1 MAGTQTRRSS
11 SVGPLGIALTPDNRH
26 VTDRP
31 ALYLFPYLR
40 LREEVTAGPW
50 SLQPLDPEKLA
61 APFDDFGRT
70 LSALLARFRDEAG
83 RPLTT
88 ATLVQRTE
96 PELVSDEARGHE
108 RDALRA
114 AVSFAVADANA
125 GHRNEIPWDAAALN
139 VATAE
144 VATFFI
150 GEVSSLEKG
159 TFVRTRGG
167 ALNHRTIGG
176 GTVHDDWVIEP
187 PPEGLVSIPDLAIN
201 GVLLDAVY
209 RVAFEALSGKS
220 PKIHHEVWSAL
231 HWHSRA
237 WENSPLHTMPDILVQ
252 LKTAIE
258 TLSGKSGTV
267 DAIPVLE
274 GIYRS
279 VVGTIGASDFLWQ
292 ESSPRFP
299 RGYKKVI
306 EYSYFGHWYWYL
318 ADTRNAIVHD
328 TESPVMEH
336 IAPGSPFQG
345 NLFRVA
351 ERVTRELIK
360 IRLAHLGHPEA
371 ALSPTSRGHLHIA
384 GQLGQEIRT
393 IAPLP
398 I

>member
-1 MAGTQTRRSS
+1 M
-11 SVGPLGIALTPDNRH
+11 
-26 VTDRP
+26 TDRP

-40 LREEVTAGPW
+40 LREVVTAGPW
-50 SLQPLDPEKLA
+50 SLQPLDPEELA

-83 RPLTT
+83 QPLTT

-96 PELVSDEARGHE
+96 PELAAGDARRHE

-125 GHRNEIPWDAAALN
+125 GHGNEIPWDAAALKL
-139 VATAE
+139 ATAE
-144 VATFFI
+144 VATFFV
-150 GEVSSLEKG
+150 GEVSSLKNG

-167 ALNHRTIGG
+167 TLNHRSIGG
-176 GTVHDDWVIEP
+176 GTVHDDFVVVP
-187 PPEGLVSIPDLAIN
+187 APEGLVSMPDLTLD
-201 GVLLDAVY
+201 GVLLEAVY
-209 RVAFEALSGKS
+209 RVAVEALSGKS
-220 PKIHHEVWSAL
+220 SKTHHEVWSAL

-258 TLSGKSGTV
+258 ALSGQSKTA
-267 DAIPVLE
+267 DALPVLE
-274 GIYRS
+274 GIYSS
-279 VVGTIGASDFLWQ
+279 VVGTLGASDFLWQ
-292 ESSPRFP
+292 ESGLSFP

-306 EYSYFGHWYWYL
+306 EYSSFGHWYWYL
-318 ADTRNAIVHD
+318 ADTRNEIVHD

-360 IRLAHLGHPEA
+360 IRLAHLGHPKA
-371 ALSPTSRGHLHIA
+371 ALSPTNRGHLHKA
-384 GQLGQEIRT
+384 GQLGQQITT
-393 IAPLP
+393 IAPLQ

>member
-1 MAGTQTRRSS
+1 
-11 SVGPLGIALTPDNRH
+11 

-31 ALYLFPYLR
+31 AFYLFPYLR
-40 LREEVTAGPW
+40 LREGVTVGPW
-50 SLQPLDPEKLA
+50 SLQPLDPKKLA

-70 LSALLARFRDEAG
+70 LSALLARFRDEASQ
-83 RPLTT
+83 PLTT

-96 PELVSDEARGHE
+96 PEQVSGEAREHE
-108 RDALRA
+108 RNALRA

-125 GHRNEIPWDAAALN
+125 GLGNEIPWDAAALN

-144 VATFFI
+144 VAAFFV
-150 GEVSSLEKG
+150 GEVSALDNG

-167 ALNHRTIGG
+167 TLNHRTIGG
-176 GTVHDDWVIEP
+176 GTVHDDFVVEP
-187 PPEGLVSIPDLAIN
+187 PPEGLISIPDLALD

-209 RVAFEALSGKS
+209 SVAVEALSDDS
-220 PKIHHEVWSAL
+220 PTINREVLAAL

-258 TLSGKSGTV
+258 ALSGKHRTSDG
-267 DAIPVLE
+267 IPVLE

-292 ESSPRFP
+292 ESGPSFP
-299 RGYKKVI
+299 REFNKTTKM
-306 EYSYFGHWYWYL
+306 YSSFGHWYWHL
-318 ADTRNAIVHD
+318 ADTRNAIAHD
-328 TESPVMEH
+328 TESPVMDH
-336 IAPGSPFQG
+336 IAAGSPFQG

-371 ALSPTSRGHLHIA
+371 ALSSMNRRHSSVA
-384 GQLGQEIRT
+384 RSLGQQIST
-393 IAPLP
+393 ITPLP
-398 I
+398 T

>member
-1 MAGTQTRRSS
+1 
-11 SVGPLGIALTPDNRH
+11 

-40 LREEVTAGPW
+40 LREGVTAGPW

-61 APFDDFGRT
+61 VPFDDIGRT
-70 LSALLARFRDEAG
+70 LKAVLARFRDEAG
-83 RPLTT
+83 QPLTT

-96 PELVSDEARGHE
+96 PELVSGEAREHE

-125 GHRNEIPWDAAALN
+125 GLGNEIPWDAAALN

-144 VATFFI
+144 VATFFV
-150 GEVSSLEKG
+150 GEVSALEKG

-167 ALNHRTIGG
+167 TLNHRTIGG
-176 GTVHDDWVIEP
+176 GTVHDDFVVEP
-187 PPEGLVSIPDLAIN
+187 PPEGLISIPDLALDD
-201 GVLLDAVY
+201 VLLDAVY
-209 RVAFEALSGKS
+209 RVAVEALSDDS
-220 PKIHHEVWSAL
+220 PTINREVLAAL

-237 WENSPLHTMPDILVQ
+237 WENSPLHIMPDVLVQ

-258 TLSGKSGTV
+258 ALSGKSKTADG
-267 DAIPVLE
+267 IQVLE

-292 ESSPRFP
+292 ESGPSFP
-299 RGYKKVI
+299 RGFKKVI
-306 EYSYFGHWYWYL
+306 EYSSLGHWYWFL
-318 ADTRNAIVHD
+318 ADTRNDIVHD
-328 TESPVMEH
+328 TESPVMDH
-336 IAPGSPFQG
+336 IAAGSPFQG

-371 ALSPTSRGHLHIA
+371 ALSPTSRGHLRIA
-384 GQLGQEIRT
+384 RQLGQQIRT
-393 IAPLP
+393 IAPLQ

>member
-1 MAGTQTRRSS
+1 M
-11 SVGPLGIALTPDNRH
+11 
-26 VTDRP
+26 TDRP

-40 LREEVTAGPW
+40 LREGVTAGPW
-50 SLQPLDPEKLA
+50 SLQPLDPEQLA
-61 APFDDFGRT
+61 APSDDFGRT

-83 RPLTT
+83 KPLTT

-96 PELVSDEARGHE
+96 PELACGDTRGHE

-125 GHRNEIPWDAAALN
+125 GLGNEIPWDAAALN

-144 VATFFI
+144 VSTFFI
-150 GEVSSLEKG
+150 GEVSALEKG

-187 PPEGLVSIPDLAIN
+187 PPEGLISIPDLVLD
-201 GVLLDAVY
+201 GVLLDALY
-209 RVAFEALSGKS
+209 LVAVEALSGNSLSGKS
-220 PKIHHEVWSAL
+220 LKIHHEVWSAL

-258 TLSGKSGTV
+258 ALSGKSGTV

-274 GIYRS
+274 GIYSS
-279 VVGTIGASDFLWQ
+279 VVGTIGASDFLWP
-292 ESSPRFP
+292 ESSPSFP
-299 RGYKKVI
+299 RENKKVTKM
-306 EYSYFGHWYWYL
+306 YSSFGHWYWYL
-318 ADTRNAIVHD
+318 ADTRNNIVHD

-384 GQLGQEIRT
+384 GQLDQQIRT
-393 IAPLP
+393 VAPLQ

>member
-1 MAGTQTRRSS
+1 MSDLLGT
-11 SVGPLGIALTPDNRH
+11 ALTSDNRH

-31 ALYLFPYLR
+31 AFYLFPYLR

-61 APFDDFGRT
+61 APFSDFGRT

-83 RPLTT
+83 QPLTT

-96 PELVSDEARGHE
+96 PELDPGEAREHE

-125 GHRNEIPWDAAALN
+125 GYGNEIPWDAAALN

-144 VATFFI
+144 VATFFV
-150 GEVSSLEKG
+150 GEVSALKNG

-167 ALNHRTIGG
+167 SLNHRTVGG
-176 GTVHDDWVIEP
+176 GTVHDHFVVVA
-187 PPEGLVSIPDLAIN
+187 PPEGLVAIPDLALD
-201 GVLLDAVY
+201 GELLEAVY
-209 RVAFEALSGKS
+209 RVAVEALSGKS
-220 PKIHHEVWSAL
+220 LKIHHEVWAAL

-237 WENSPLHTMPDILVQ
+237 WENSPLHTMPDVLVQ

-258 TLSGKSGTV
+258 ALSGKHRTSDG
-267 DAIPVLE
+267 IPVLE

-279 VVGTIGASDFLWQ
+279 VAGTIGASDFLWQ
-292 ESSPRFP
+292 DSSPNFP
-299 RGYKKVI
+299 REFNGATKM
-306 EYSYFGHWYWYL
+306 YSSFGHWYWYL

-336 IAPGSPFQG
+336 IADGSPFHG

-371 ALSPTSRGHLHIA
+371 ALSPMRRGHLHIA
-384 GQLGQEIRT
+384 GHLGQQIRT
-393 IAPLP
+393 IAPLQSRP
-398 I
+398 AAVK

>member
-1 MAGTQTRRSS
+1 MSDRW
-11 SVGPLGIALTPDNRH
+11 GIALTSDNRH

-31 ALYLFPYLR
+31 ALFLFPYLR
-40 LREEVTAGPW
+40 LREGVTAGPW

-61 APFDDFGRT
+61 APFDDFGRR

-83 RPLTT
+83 QPLTT

-96 PELVSDEARGHE
+96 PELVTGEANQHE

-114 AVSFAVADANA
+114 AVSFAVADANG
-125 GHRNEIPWDAAALN
+125 GHGNEIPWDAAALD

-144 VATFFI
+144 VATFFV
-150 GEVSSLEKG
+150 GEVSALEKG
-159 TFVRTRGG
+159 IFVRTRGG
-167 ALNHRTIGG
+167 SLNQRTIGG
-176 GTVHDDWVIEP
+176 GTVHDDFVVVP
-187 PPEGLVSIPDLAIN
+187 PPEGLISIPDLALD

-209 RVAFEALSGKS
+209 RVAFEALSDGS
-220 PKIHHEVWSAL
+220 PTIKREVLAAL
-231 HWHSRA
+231 HWHGRA
-237 WENSPLHTMPDILVQ
+237 WENSPLHIMPDILVQ

-258 TLSGKSGTV
+258 ALSGKSGTAAGI
-267 DAIPVLE
+267 DVLE

-279 VVGTIGASDFLWQ
+279 VVGTFGSSDFLWP
-292 ESSPRFP
+292 ESGPSFP
-299 RGYKKVI
+299 REFNKATKMH
-306 EYSYFGHWYWYL
+306 SSFGHWYWYL

-328 TESPVMEH
+328 TKSPVMDH
-336 IAPGSPFQG
+336 IAAGSPFQG

-384 GQLGQEIRT
+384 DQLGQQIRT
-393 IAPLP
+393 IAPLQ

>member
-1 MAGTQTRRSS
+1 
-11 SVGPLGIALTPDNRH
+11 

-50 SLQPLDPEKLA
+50 SLEPLDPKKLA
-61 APFDDFGRT
+61 APSDDFGRT

-83 RPLTT
+83 QPLTT

-96 PELVSDEARGHE
+96 PELARGEARQHE

-125 GHRNEIPWDAAALN
+125 GLGNEIPWDADALN

-150 GEVSSLEKG
+150 GEVSALEKG

-167 ALNHRTIGG
+167 ALSHRTIGG

-187 PPEGLVSIPDLAIN
+187 PPEGLISIPDLALD

-209 RVAFEALSGKS
+209 RVAVEALSDDS
-220 PKIHHEVWSAL
+220 PTINHEVWSAL
-231 HWHSRA
+231 HWHSRV

-258 TLSGKSGTV
+258 ALSGKSKTAAG
-267 DAIPVLE
+267 IKVLE
-274 GIYRS
+274 GIYSS
-279 VVGTIGASDFLWQ
+279 VAGTIGASDFLWQ
-292 ESSPRFP
+292 ESGPSFP
-299 RGYKKVI
+299 RTFNKVT
-306 EYSYFGHWYWYL
+306 ETYNSFGHWYWYL
-318 ADTRNAIVHD
+318 ADTRNEIVHD

-384 GQLGQEIRT
+384 DQLGQQIRT
-393 IAPLP
+393 IAPLQ

>member
-1 MAGTQTRRSS
+1 M
-11 SVGPLGIALTPDNRH
+11 
-26 VTDRP
+26 TDRP
-31 ALYLFPYLR
+31 AFYLFPYLR
-40 LREEVTAGPW
+40 LRVGVTAGPW
-50 SLQPLDPEKLA
+50 SLQPLDPKKLA

-83 RPLTT
+83 QPLTT

-96 PELVSDEARGHE
+96 PELAPGEAREHE

-125 GHRNEIPWDAAALN
+125 GYGNEIPWDASAFD

-144 VATFFI
+144 VATFLV
-150 GEVSSLEKG
+150 GEISALENG

-167 ALNHRTIGG
+167 TLNYRRIGG
-176 GTVHDDWVIEP
+176 GTVHDDFVVVT
-187 PPEGLVSIPDLAIN
+187 PPEGLVAIPELTLD
-201 GVLLDAVY
+201 GELLEAVY
-209 RVAFEALSGKS
+209 RVAVDALSDES
-220 PKIHHEVWSAL
+220 LKINREVLAAL

-237 WENSPLHTMPDILVQ
+237 WENSPLHTMPDVLVQ

-258 TLSGKSGTV
+258 ALSGKTGT
-267 DAIPVLE
+267 AAGIAVLE

-279 VVGTIGASDFLWQ
+279 VSGTISASDFLWQ
-292 ESSPRFP
+292 ESGPSFP
-299 RGYKKVI
+299 REFNKATKM
-306 EYSYFGHWYWYL
+306 YSSFGHWYWYL
-318 ADTRNAIVHD
+318 TDTRNAIVHD

-336 IAPGSPFQG
+336 IADGSPFQG

-360 IRLAHLGHPEA
+360 IRLAHLGHAEA
-371 ALSPTSRGHLHIA
+371 ALSPTSRGHLRIA
-384 GQLGQEIRT
+384 RQLGQQIRT
-393 IAPLP
+393 IAPLQ